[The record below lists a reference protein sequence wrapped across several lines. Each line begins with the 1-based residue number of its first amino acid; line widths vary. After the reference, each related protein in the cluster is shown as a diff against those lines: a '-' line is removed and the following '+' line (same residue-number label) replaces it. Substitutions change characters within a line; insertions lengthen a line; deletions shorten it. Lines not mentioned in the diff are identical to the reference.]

1 MTKQCINVTL
11 VTVTTVTYDKA
22 VGLLCQVNISKQEAV
37 MKGKKMNAGKIILI
51 IVAVLLVLGMDSLRS
66 LS

>member
-1 MTKQCINVTL
+1 
-11 VTVTTVTYDKA
+11 
-22 VGLLCQVNISKQEAV
+22 